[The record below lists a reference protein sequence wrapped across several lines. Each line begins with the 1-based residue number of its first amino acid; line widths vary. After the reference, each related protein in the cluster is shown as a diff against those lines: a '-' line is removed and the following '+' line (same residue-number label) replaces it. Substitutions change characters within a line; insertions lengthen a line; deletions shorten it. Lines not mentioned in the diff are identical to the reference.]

1 MRSISGF
8 IVLILIIINS
18 FTVYKFIFNQIF
30 IDYDDFQES
39 LRYLLT
45 PDFISFFRGE
55 YWKDRTAE
63 FKFGFFVILCVM
75 VTIVEYWIINGIIQA
90 II

>member
-1 MRSISGF
+1 MSGF

-18 FTVYKFIFNQIF
+18 FTVYKFIFNHFF

-39 LRYLLT
+39 LRYIFT

-55 YWKDRTAE
+55 YWKDRIGE
-63 FKFGFFVILCVM
+63 FKFGFFIIICAI
-75 VTIVEYWIINGIIQA
+75 VTIVEYWIINGIIQG
-90 II
+90 IISR